1 MMRKKTSIQSAAMT
15 MLLLF
20 TGVSSGIAA
29 PKNDTSH
36 STQTGIAEAVF
47 TEMERRVICDHYGIP
62 ACGTENLLSQ
72 IQKDHKGKVKGHVGS
87 KDKTAMLPPG
97 LARGDELPPGLERQY
112 QRNGTLPP
120 GLQKRQLPDDLAR
133 ALPRR
138 RGDYDRVI
146 VGNDVLLI
154 QIATGVILDIMEGV
168 ASGR

>member
-1 MMRKKTSIQSAAMT
+1 MMRIRTAIRSAAMT
-15 MLLLF
+15 MLLL
-20 TGVSSGIAA
+20 TVATPSVIAA
-29 PKNDTSH
+29 PKNDLS
-36 STQTGIAEAVF
+36 SAQTDIAEAIF

-62 ACGTENLLSQ
+62 ACGTENLLSPA
-72 IQKDHKGKVKGHVGS
+72 QKNHKGKVKGHVGS

-154 QIATGVILDIMEGV
+154 QLATGVILDIMEGV
-168 ASGR
+168 AAGR

>member
-1 MMRKKTSIQSAAMT
+1 MMRKKTAIRSAAMT

-29 PKNDTSH
+29 PKNDPSH
-36 STQTGIAEAVF
+36 STETGIAEAIF
-47 TEMERRVICDHYGIP
+47 TEMERRIICDHYKIP
-62 ACGTENLLSQ
+62 ACGTQTVLGAFP
-72 IQKDHKGKVKGHVGS
+72 KDHRGKVKGHVGS

-97 LARGDELPPGLERQY
+97 LAQKGELPPGLERQY
-112 QRNGTLPP
+112 QRNGKLPP

-138 RGDYDRVI
+138 HGDYDRVI